1 LIYLSV
7 AVSAAWTKADRDSA
21 TEHCDDQI
29 TIPQFGMVESLN
41 MLTAAVAIYE
51 SLRQHSWTAT

>member
-1 LIYLSV
+1 MLLRQKLIGIP
-7 AVSAAWTKADRDSA
+7 A
-21 TEHCDDQI
+21 TERCDDQI

-51 SLRQHSWTAT
+51 YLRQHSWTAT